1 MRVFGMFFNGA
12 AVLRMHPK
20 SISNTAS
27 SVTNVALSGVTSISG
42 ASVLVHYVVLLGN
55 IDFAA
60 VQLISYEQLAQFPS
74 SIKNSQNNSRI
85 FITRFDMLFYYF
97 NELVFVLLIVSGHL
111 IMKIKWNDIF
121 RRCLFILRK
130 YIFVKEELDVFINVF
145 HGKIIIC
152 KKLFDSFNF
161 FF

>member
-42 ASVLVHYVVLLGN
+42 ASVLVHYVVSLAN

-74 SIKNSQNNSRI
+74 SIENSQINYRI
-85 FITRFDMLFYYF
+85 FPSQGSTCSFTILMSWF
-97 NELVFVLLIVSGHL
+97 SS
-111 IMKIKWNDIF
+111 
-121 RRCLFILRK
+121 CL
-130 YIFVKEELDVFINVF
+130 
-145 HGKIIIC
+145 
-152 KKLFDSFNF
+152 
-161 FF
+161 